1 MTDPA
6 VPAPSPKP
14 VPSLADR
21 IARLRSTVSTSPAG
35 RPFDKG
41 PSSGS
46 FPRAALLAGVAGVV
60 VVAITAVVA
69 VSFLHRSAAPALTLP
84 RAGGGPVSGSPP
96 ATGQDPGPAA
106 TGAGTA
112 ETITVAAAGAVARPG
127 VYVVPGRARVADLVA
142 AAGGTLADADV
153 DQLNLA
159 AKLTDAERVY
169 VPRKGETVPV
179 PVPAPGDPSTSGSPT
194 GAGGPGPIDLNGSTA
209 TQLDALPGVGP
220 TTARAIVAYRTA
232 HGRFRSVTDLLA
244 VPGIGPAKLDA
255 IRPLVTVTP

>member
-1 MTDPA
+1 
-6 VPAPSPKP
+6 V
-14 VPSLADR
+14 
-21 IARLRSTVSTSPAG
+21 
-35 RPFDKG
+35 
-41 PSSGS
+41 
-46 FPRAALLAGVAGVV
+46 ALLAGVAGVA

-69 VSFLHRSAAPALTLP
+69 VSLLHRSAAPALTLP
-84 RAGGGPVSGSPP
+84 RAGGSPGPGSQP
-96 ATGQDPGPAA
+96 ATAQDPGAA
-106 TGAGTA
+106 GTGAGTA

-142 AAGGTLADADV
+142 AAGGTLGDANI

-169 VPRKGETVPV
+169 VPRKGETVAPA
-179 PVPAPGDPSTSGSPT
+179 PAPGDPSTSGSPT
-194 GAGGPGPIDLNGSTA
+194 GASGPGSSGPIDLNGSTA

-232 HGRFRSVTDLLA
+232 HGRYRSVTDLLA

-255 IRPLVTVTP
+255 IRPLVTVTQ